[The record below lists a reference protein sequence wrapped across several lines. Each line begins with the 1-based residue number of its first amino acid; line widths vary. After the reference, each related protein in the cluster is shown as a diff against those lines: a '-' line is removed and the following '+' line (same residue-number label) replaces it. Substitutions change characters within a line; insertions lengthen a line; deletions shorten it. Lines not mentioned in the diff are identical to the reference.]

1 MAKTPAWLDA
11 ALAYIPEWLGH
22 QMRVTE
28 QPGVSLAVAW
38 RGKVVLE
45 RAFGHADLTTG
56 EKLTPRHR
64 FRVASHSKSFTAAG
78 VMKLRERGQLKLD
91 DAAGHYVPGLHPKI
105 AAATISQ
112 LLSHTA
118 GLFRDGLDSAY
129 WAGRAPFSD
138 EAAIRADLRLAPVI
152 EANTRLKYS
161 NHGFALAGL
170 VIEAITGE
178 PYRAWIERE
187 IVAPAGL
194 EETSAD
200 TPLAPRT
207 PLARGHSGK
216 ALLGRRLV
224 FPGDQPTHA
233 LAAATGFVS
242 TAADLA
248 RFFSQL
254 ASAAKPS
261 FLKAA
266 SRREMSRPQWPDPYG
281 QAPRSYG
288 LGTISGAVED
298 WDWFGHSGGFQGY
311 ITRTSVVPD
320 KELAVSVLT
329 NAVDGPAEAWMEGAL
344 QILRRFE
351 ADGAP
356 PAKAADW
363 RGRWWSSWGPTD
375 LVPVGERVLLAAPG
389 LANPFLKASEAVIE
403 GANEARIVEA
413 SAFGAY
419 GEPVRLVRGKR
430 GKVTSIWVGSG
441 ELLTEPALK
450 AELLK
455 RFGREPGER

>member
-1 MAKTPAWLDA
+1 MAKTPGWLDA
-11 ALAYIPEWLGH
+11 ALPYIPEWLGY
-22 QMRVTE
+22 QMRATE

-38 RGKVVLE
+38 RGQVVLE
-45 RAFGHADLTTG
+45 RAFGHADLESG

-78 VMKLRERGQLKLD
+78 VMKLREQGRLKLD
-91 DAAGHYVPGLHPKI
+91 DTAGQYVEGLHPKI

-118 GLFRDGLDSAY
+118 GIFRDGVDGAY

-138 EAAIRADLRLAPVI
+138 EARIRADLRLAPI
-152 EANTRLKYS
+152 IDAGARLKYS

-200 TPLAPRT
+200 TPLPAKT

-216 ALLGRRLV
+216 TLLGRRLV
-224 FPGDQPTHA
+224 FPGDQPTNA

-242 TAADLA
+242 TGADLA

-254 ASAAKPS
+254 SPTAKPS

-266 SRREMSRPQWPDPYG
+266 SRREMSRPQWPDPYS
-281 QAPRSYG
+281 ALARSYG
-288 LGTISGAVED
+288 LGTISSAVDGWEC
-298 WDWFGHSGGFQGY
+298 FGHSGGFQGY
-311 ITRTSVVPD
+311 ITRTSVVPAKD
-320 KELAVSVLT
+320 LAVSVLT
-329 NAVDGPAEAWMEGAL
+329 NAVDGPAELWMDGAL
-344 QILRRFE
+344 NILKRFE
-351 ADGAP
+351 TDGAP
-356 PAKAADW
+356 PRKLEDW
-363 RGRWWSSWGPTD
+363 SGRWWSSWGPTD
-375 LVPVGERVLLAAPG
+375 LVPVGERVLLASPG
-389 LANPFLKASEAVIE
+389 LPNPFLKVPEAE
-403 GANEARIVEA
+403 LKNADEARIVEA
-413 SAFGAY
+413 SGFHSY
-419 GEPVRLVRGKR
+419 GEPVRLVRNKR
-430 GKVTSIWVGSG
+430 GKVTSVWVGSG
-441 ELLTEPALK
+441 EMVPEAALK
-450 AELLK
+450 ADLLS
-455 RFGREPGER
+455 RYGEPAER

>member
-11 ALAYIPEWLGH
+11 ALAYIPGWLGF

-28 QPGVSLAVAW
+28 QPGVSLAVAH

-45 RAFGHADLTTG
+45 CAFGHADLATG

-78 VMKLRERGQLKLD
+78 MLKLREQGRLKLD
-91 DAAGHYVPGLHPKI
+91 DAAGQFVAGLHPKI

-118 GLFRDGLDSAY
+118 GIFRDGLDSAY

-138 EAAIRADLRLAPVI
+138 EAAIRADLRLAPI
-152 EANTRLKYS
+152 IGAGTRLKYS

-170 VIEAITGE
+170 IIEAITGE

-200 TPLAPRT
+200 TPAPSAA

-224 FPGDQPTHA
+224 FPGDQPTNA

-254 ASAAKPS
+254 SPTAKPS
-261 FLKAA
+261 FLEVA
-266 SRREMSRPQWPDPYG
+266 SRREMSRPQWRDPYG
-281 QAPRSYG
+281 PAPRSYG
-288 LGTISGAVED
+288 LGAISSAVED
-298 WDWFGHSGGFQGY
+298 WECFGHSGGFQGY
-311 ITRTSVVPD
+311 ITRSSVVPAKD
-320 KELAVSVLT
+320 LAVSVLT
-329 NAVDGPAEAWMEGAL
+329 NAVDGPAEVWMDGAL
-344 QILRRFE
+344 QILKRFE

-356 PAKAADW
+356 TAKASDW

-375 LVPVGERVLLAAPG
+375 LVAVGERVLLASPG
-389 LANPFLKASEAVIE
+389 LANPFFKVPEAAIDRPDQ
-403 GANEARIVEA
+403 ARIVEA
-413 SAFGAY
+413 GGFGSY
-419 GEPVRLVRGKR
+419 GEPVRLVRGEH
-430 GKVTSIWVGSG
+430 GQVMSVWVGSG
-441 ELLTEPALK
+441 ELIPEAALK
-450 AELLK
+450 AELLE
-455 RFGREPGER
+455 RYGGEPMEG

>member
-11 ALAYIPEWLGH
+11 ALAYIPGWLGF

-28 QPGVSLAVAW
+28 QPGVSLAVAH

-45 RAFGHADLTTG
+45 CAFGHADLATG

-78 VMKLRERGQLKLD
+78 MLKLREQGRLKLD
-91 DAAGHYVPGLHPKI
+91 DAAGQFVAGLHPKI

-118 GLFRDGLDSAY
+118 GIFRDGLDSAY

-138 EAAIRADLRLAPVI
+138 EAAIRADLRLAPI
-152 EANTRLKYS
+152 IGAGTRLKYS

-170 VIEAITGE
+170 IIEAITGE

-200 TPLAPRT
+200 TPAPSAA

-224 FPGDQPTHA
+224 FPGDQPTNA

-254 ASAAKPS
+254 SPTAKPS
-261 FLKAA
+261 FLEVA
-266 SRREMSRPQWPDPYG
+266 SRREMSRPQWRDPYG
-281 QAPRSYG
+281 PAPRSYG
-288 LGTISGAVED
+288 LGAISSAVED
-298 WDWFGHSGGFQGY
+298 WECFGHSGGFQGY
-311 ITRTSVVPD
+311 ITRSSVVPAKD
-320 KELAVSVLT
+320 LAVSVLT
-329 NAVDGPAEAWMEGAL
+329 NAVDGPAEVWMDGAL
-344 QILRRFE
+344 QILKRFE

-356 PAKAADW
+356 TAKG
-363 RGRWWSSWGPTD
+363 RG
-375 LVPVGERVLLAAPG
+375 
-389 LANPFLKASEAVIE
+389 
-403 GANEARIVEA
+403 ARSRK
-413 SAFGAY
+413 SAG
-419 GEPVRLVRGKR
+419 
-430 GKVTSIWVGSG
+430 I
-441 ELLTEPALK
+441 
-450 AELLK
+450 
-455 RFGREPGER
+455 